1 MKKKL
6 IYQIGR
12 FDQNITEKLEF
23 QIEEKQFFTYLSG
36 LALKEYF
43 QDENTKYVILYPV
56 SLLLNRSAFDRL
68 KDLSEEISNFKKE
81 GLKLFESFENIETFL
96 KDPYKLYKL
105 HPHSFLAD
113 DFVVIHSIGEYEGIS
128 FFCSFEHLV
137 FDIFTDLFMR
147 YIENPYD
154 ELYLDISSGHNIY
167 VSALL
172 EAGRLFLTVQHLQ
185 DLCCEDLL
193 KVYLVFSEP
202 ILLQQKKGPYRIYKE
217 HELKTRGFFS
227 ILERPKQASLENA
240 YAEFSKKI
248 SDLLSTDRAFKRKL
262 NRYLTNAYFFYSA
275 LKNNTP
281 LVLYSWEYDELEDV
295 TDFLKEFTK
304 VLKDRLFENYQHTS
318 INDFSDIK
326 KVYFNLTLYL
336 GMIKL
341 FKKFGI
347 TKKDEVNL
355 AEIKKVFTSKD
366 NNVYNFIDLAT
377 HVTYLGHEINYNF
390 EHKLKD
396 YIIKKREEKEAIEK
410 LYSYRLLAE
419 YIPGER
425 KDDHIEK
432 RNFLAHC
439 GFERL
444 SVEIRLEEGF
454 KIEQEEPSDKSLIEK
469 LWLRYCERVKP
480 RIVEFLLSS

>member
-12 FDQNITEKLEF
+12 LENITEKLEF
-23 QIEEKQFFTYLSG
+23 KIEERQFSTYLSG

-43 QDENTKYVILYPV
+43 QDKNTKYIILYPV
-56 SLLLNRSAFDRL
+56 SLLLNFSAFNKL
-68 KDLSEEISNFKKE
+68 KDISEEIYKFKKE
-81 GLKLFESFENIETFL
+81 GLKLFESSENRETFL
-96 KDPYKLYKL
+96 KDPSKLYSL

-113 DFVVIHSIGEYEGIS
+113 DFVVIHSIGEYKGIS
-128 FFCSFEHLV
+128 FSCSFEHLV

-147 YIENPYD
+147 YIEDPYD

-172 EAGRLFLTVQHLQ
+172 EAGRLFLTLQRLQ
-185 DLCCEDLL
+185 DLCCEKLL
-193 KVYLVFSEP
+193 KVFLIFSEP
-202 ILLQQKKGPYRIYKE
+202 ILPQKKGIYRIYKE
-217 HELKTRGFFS
+217 HELKTKSFFF
-227 ILERPKQASLENA
+227 ILEKPKQASFENA

-248 SDLLSTDRAFKRKL
+248 CDLLSTDREFKRKL

-281 LVLYSWEYDELEDV
+281 LVLYSWEYDELENV
-295 TDFLKEFTK
+295 TDFLKEFTNI
-304 VLKDRLFENYQHTS
+304 LKDRLFENYKHTS

-326 KVYFNLTLYL
+326 KVYFNLMLYL

-355 AEIKKVFTSKD
+355 AEIKRVFTLED
-366 NNVYNFIDLAT
+366 NNIYKFIDLT
-377 HVTYLGHEINYNF
+377 TNVTYLEHEINYNF

-396 YIIKKREEKEAIEK
+396 YIIKNKEDRETIEK

-425 KDDHIEK
+425 KSDHIDR

-444 SVEIRLEEGF
+444 SVEIKLKDESNKLFEE
-454 KIEQEEPSDKSLIEK
+454 QV
-469 LWLRYCERVKP
+469 WLRYCEDKRS
-480 RIVEFLLSS
+480 RIEEILLRS